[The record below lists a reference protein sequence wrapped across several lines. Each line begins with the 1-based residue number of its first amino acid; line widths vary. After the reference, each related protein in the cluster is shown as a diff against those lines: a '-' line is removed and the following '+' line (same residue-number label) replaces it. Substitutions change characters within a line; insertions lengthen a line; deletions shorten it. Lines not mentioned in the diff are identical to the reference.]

1 MRTLVVIL
9 VLAVGF
15 ALRFSGPSEASV
27 LGPFCFTIP
36 PFTDVL
42 KLSFITDDGGNTGA
56 VAGRDVTIN
65 TAVTGGA
72 VRESDGITVNMVA
85 TVGAPNPQPPDF
97 LNISA
102 YLLQVRF
109 NNPTSPSTG
118 RCQTVNPTSGGC
130 GFGTNIS
137 FLPVGCPVGA
147 QAEVQAIGHLAGG
160 GD

>member
-1 MRTLVVIL
+1 MRVLVVLL
-9 VLAVGF
+9 VLTVGF
-15 ALRFSGPSEASV
+15 TLRFSGPSEASV

-42 KLSFITDDGGNTGA
+42 KLSFITDDGGSTGA
-56 VAGRDVTIN
+56 VAGRDVSIN

-72 VRESDGITVNMVA
+72 VLESDGITVNMVA
-85 TVGAPNPQPPDF
+85 TVGAPT
-97 LNISA
+97 LGISA

-109 NNPTSPSTG
+109 SRLTSAGSG

>member
-9 VLAVGF
+9 VLTVGF
-15 ALRFSGPSEASV
+15 AVLCSGQSEASV

-56 VAGRDVTIN
+56 VTGRDLSIN

-85 TVGAPNPQPPDF
+85 TVGAPT
-97 LNISA
+97 LGISA

-109 NNPTSPSTG
+109 SSLTSAGSG
-118 RCQTVNPTSGGC
+118 RCQTVDPTSGGC

-147 QAEVQAIGHLAGG
+147 QAEVEAPGRLAGG

>member
-1 MRTLVVIL
+1 MRTLVVLL
-9 VLAVGF
+9 VLTVGF
-15 ALRFSGPSEASV
+15 ALCFSGPSEAAV

-56 VAGRDVTIN
+56 VTGRDVSIN

-72 VRESDGITVNMVA
+72 VLESDGITVNMVA
-85 TVGAPNPQPPDF
+85 TVGAPT
-97 LNISA
+97 LGISA
-102 YLLQVRF
+102 YLLQVRLSRL
-109 NNPTSPSTG
+109 TSAGSG
-118 RCQTVNPTSGGC
+118 RCQTVNATSGGC

>member
-9 VLAVGF
+9 VLTVGF
-15 ALRFSGPSEASV
+15 ALLFSGPSEASV

-56 VAGRDVTIN
+56 VAGRDLSLN

-72 VRESDGITVNMVA
+72 VREPDGITVNMAA
-85 TVGAPNPQPPDF
+85 TVGAPA
-97 LNISA
+97 LGISA

-109 NNPTSPSTG
+109 SSLTG
-118 RCQTVNPTSGGC
+118 AGFGLCQTVNPNSGGC
-130 GFGTNIS
+130 AFGTNIS
-137 FLPVGCPVGA
+137 FLPVGCPVGS
-147 QAEVQAIGHLAGG
+147 QAEVQPIGRLAGG

>member
-1 MRTLVVIL
+1 MRTLVMIL
-9 VLAVGF
+9 ILAVGF

-65 TAVTGGA
+65 TAITGGA
-72 VRESDGITVNMVA
+72 VRESDGITVNLAA
-85 TVGAPNPQPPDF
+85 TVGAPT
-97 LNISA
+97 LGISA

-109 NNPTSPSTG
+109 SSLTGAGSG

-130 GFGTNIS
+130 AFGTNIS

-147 QAEVQAIGHLAGG
+147 QAEAEAIGRLAGG